1 MTLEELFEKIG
12 ENPSYVIGFFL
23 FIPICAL
30 IAGIMGK
37 NEGHLS
43 PWKYLYSTLI
53 YLACIP
59 GIFAITLNIYM
70 FLFDRGKVLNTD
82 IYFQILPILSMVIT
96 LLIIRNNVSLERI
109 PGFRNV
115 SGLMIMIFA
124 VFALMWG
131 IDRTRIFVIAFARIP
146 FYFLVL
152 IFVGLLLI
160 VRFGWSRLMRPTTNN
175 QQT

>member
-1 MTLEELFEKIG
+1 MTLLELFEKIG

-43 PWKYLYSTLI
+43 PWKYLYSALV
-53 YLACIP
+53 YFACIP
-59 GIFAITLNIYM
+59 GIFAISLNVYM
-70 FLFDRGKVLNTD
+70 FLFDRGKVLQSD
-82 IYFQILPILSMVIT
+82 IYFQILPVISMIVT
-96 LLIIRNNVSLERI
+96 LLIIRNNVSLDRI
-109 PGFRNV
+109 PGFKNV

-131 IDRTRIFVIAFARIP
+131 LDRTRIFVIAFVRIP
-146 FYFLVL
+146 FYFLAL
-152 IFVGLLLI
+152 IFIGLLVI
-160 VRFGWSRLMRPTTNN
+160 VRFGWGRLMSPTTKN
-175 QQT
+175 QQA